1 MKHALSR
8 SILKLPLERR
18 AEMALK
24 AAVRKAIAE
33 DARLG
38 LPVYVWSGGKVIE
51 LSAAELKKGRRRRR
65 PSRNSSR

>member
-1 MKHALSR
+1 MKALSAK
-8 SILKLPLERR
+8 ILALPLERR

-38 LPVYVWSGGKVIE
+38 LPVYVWSGGKVVE
-51 LSAAELKKGRRRRR
+51 LSAAKLKKGRRRRR